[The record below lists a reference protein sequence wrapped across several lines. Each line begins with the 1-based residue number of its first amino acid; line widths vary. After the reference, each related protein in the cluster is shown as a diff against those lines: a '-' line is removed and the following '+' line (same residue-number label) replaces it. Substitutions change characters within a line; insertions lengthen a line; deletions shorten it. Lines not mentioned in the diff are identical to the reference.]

1 MSIIITYEKYT
12 LKVLSVTNVGEFI
25 NNINA
30 EITCDAM
37 CRTIITNSND
47 AFYTGYNG
55 NLYLNREFIKRWRE
69 N

>member
-25 NNINA
+25 NNLDA

-37 CRTIITNSND
+37 CRTIITNSSD
-47 AFYTGYNG
+47 AFYIGYNG
-55 NLYLNREFIKRWRE
+55 SLYLNRDYSKR
-69 N
+69 